1 MKSIKQFLIFAL
13 FLFLS
18 FQVNGQEINKSIDIV
33 GFTQDQTFDH
43 LKQFALEN
51 DYFIKKLNRAEG
63 FIQLGF
69 LSRTNNLFKSDYKL
83 FINVLLN
90 TINENDCRIT
100 LQIYM
105 QEATTR
111 DLITTYEDK
120 GMIKSEKGYSDLL
133 SLIKRYMDRQRE

>member
-1 MKSIKQFLIFAL
+1 MKSIKHFLIFAL

-18 FQVNGQEINKSIDIV
+18 FQVNGQEINKSIEIV

>member
-1 MKSIKQFLIFAL
+1 MKSIKHFLIFAL

-18 FQVNGQEINKSIDIV
+18 FQVNGQEINKSIDIA

>member
-1 MKSIKQFLIFAL
+1 MKAIQHSLILAL

-18 FQVNGQEINKSIDIV
+18 FQVNGQEINKSTDIV

-51 DYFIKKLNRAEG
+51 DYFIKKLDRAEG

-69 LSRTNNLFKSDYKL
+69 LSRTNNLFSSGYKL
-83 FINVLLN
+83 SINVLLN

-133 SLIKRYMDRQRE
+133 SLNKKYMDRQRE

>member
-1 MKSIKQFLIFAL
+1 MKSIKHSLILAL

-18 FQVNGQEINKSIDIV
+18 FQVNAQEINKSIDIV

-51 DYFIKKLNRAEG
+51 DYFIKKLDRAEG

-69 LSRTNNLFKSDYKL
+69 LSRTNNLFRSDYKL
-83 FINVLLN
+83 SINVLLN

-105 QEATTR
+105 QEGTTR

-133 SLIKRYMDRQRE
+133 SLIKRYIDRERE

>member
-1 MKSIKQFLIFAL
+1 MKSIKHFLIFAL